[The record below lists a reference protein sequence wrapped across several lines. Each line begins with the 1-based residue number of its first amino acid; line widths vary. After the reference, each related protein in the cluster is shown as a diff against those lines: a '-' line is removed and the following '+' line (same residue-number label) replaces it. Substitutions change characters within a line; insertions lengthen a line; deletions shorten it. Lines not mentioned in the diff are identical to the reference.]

1 MSELHIHDLMAYDGL
16 KIIQKDDVFKFSLDS
31 LLLGN
36 FIEIK
41 KSSKKLLEL
50 GSGLGAVLL
59 YLSLKT
65 NIDLVGVDIQEEM
78 VALSNKS
85 IELNNLSSQI
95 KIYHHD
101 LKTIQNLF
109 SPSSYDIV
117 VSNPPFFKVN
127 EMRMLN
133 KEESLQIARHEINAN
148 LSDIVVAAK
157 KMLKTGGKFYFVH
170 RASRMEEIVRD
181 LNKYNFVIKRIQFV
195 YTKPSKEA
203 LMLLVE
209 ARFGGNSGNIKVL
222 EPLYIHDK
230 TGNYTEEVLRIFH
243 LGEDKY
249 GKTSKLSE

>member
-31 LLLGN
+31 LLLGS
-36 FIEIK
+36 FVEVK
-41 KSSKKLLEL
+41 QRSKNLLEL

-65 NIDLVGVDIQEEM
+65 KIDLVGVDIQNEM
-78 VALSNKS
+78 VELSNKS

-101 LKTIQNLF
+101 LKSIQTLF
-109 SPSSYDIV
+109 SPSSFDLV

-127 EMRMLN
+127 ELKMLN
-133 KEESLQIARHEINAN
+133 KEENLQIARHEINVN
-148 LSDIVVAAK
+148 FNDIVNAAK
-157 KMLKTGGKFYFVH
+157 KMLKTGGEFYFIH
-170 RASRMEEIVRD
+170 RASRVEEIIKD
-181 LNKYNFVIKRIQFV
+181 LNKYNFVIKRMRFV
-195 YTKPSKEA
+195 YTKPGKEA
-203 LMLLVE
+203 LMMLVE
-209 ARFGGNSGNIKVL
+209 AKFGGSSGNIKIL

-230 TGNYTEEVLRIFH
+230 SGNYTEEVLRIFH

-249 GKTSKLSE
+249 GKTSKLSK